1 MLSYEGFTLIIMLFI
16 LAPIMGA
23 IALYF
28 YSYSRKGSTFLK
40 IETKRY
46 AWSKHCK
53 KHNII
58 N

>member
-23 IALYF
+23 IALL
-28 YSYSRKGSTFLK
+28 FLFIFEK
-40 IETKRY
+40 EDRSLENKNKEIRLEQ
-46 AWSKHCK
+46 ALQ